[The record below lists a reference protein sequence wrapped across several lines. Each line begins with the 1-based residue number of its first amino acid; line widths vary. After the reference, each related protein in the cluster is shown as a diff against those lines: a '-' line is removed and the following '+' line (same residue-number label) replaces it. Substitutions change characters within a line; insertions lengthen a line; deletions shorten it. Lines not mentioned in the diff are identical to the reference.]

1 MEILSHR
8 GYWKRP
14 AEKNSTA
21 AFIRSFDL
29 GYGTE
34 TDLRDFDGQLVIS
47 HDMPNSS
54 ALAVDDLFT
63 LYNNSKCSC
72 RPTLALN
79 VKADGLQKLV
89 KEKLSQY
96 NIENYFLF
104 DMSIPDLI
112 AYKNEGLKFFVRF
125 SEYEPESRLFEDA
138 AGVWLDGFKETIV
151 DKRLISSF
159 LNRNKKVCLVSPELN
174 AREHLAVW
182 DKIMRLPDSI
192 TSSSNFLLCTD
203 LPEDARRFFYGH

>member
-21 AFIRSFDL
+21 AFRRSFEL

-34 TDLRDFDGQLVIS
+34 TDLRDVNSQLVIS
-47 HDMPNSS
+47 HDMPDSN
-54 ALAVDDLFT
+54 AIAVDVLFS
-63 LYNNSKCSC
+63 LYNRSKFHC

-89 KEKLSQY
+89 SEKLNHYHIQ
-96 NIENYFLF
+96 NYFLF

-112 AYKNEGLKFFVRF
+112 AYKEEGLKFFVRF
-125 SEYEPESRLFEDA
+125 SEYEPESPLLEDA
-138 AGVWLDGFKETIV
+138 AGVWLDGFKETIL
-151 DKRLISSF
+151 DESLISS
-159 LNRNKKVCLVSPELN
+159 LLIRNKKVCLVSPELH
-174 AREHLAVW
+174 AREHFPVW
-182 DKIMRLPDSI
+182 QRIKRLPDSI
-192 TSSSNFLLCTD
+192 LSSNNFLLCTD
-203 LPEDARRFFYGH
+203 LPEDATRFFYGN

>member
-8 GYWKRP
+8 GYWKQP

-47 HDMPNSS
+47 HDMPGSS

-63 LYNNSKCSC
+63 LYNSSKCSC

-79 VKADGLQKLV
+79 VKADGLQKLA
-89 KEKLSQY
+89 KEKLNQY
-96 NIENYFLF
+96 NIKNYFF
-104 DMSIPDLI
+104 LI
-112 AYKNEGLKFFVRF
+112 
-125 SEYEPESRLFEDA
+125 
-138 AGVWLDGFKETIV
+138 
-151 DKRLISSF
+151 
-159 LNRNKKVCLVSPELN
+159 CLYPILSLT
-174 AREHLAVW
+174 
-182 DKIMRLPDSI
+182 KMRD
-192 TSSSNFLLCTD
+192 
-203 LPEDARRFFYGH
+203 